1 MREQATHSAL
11 LAATMA
17 AAEKAGRERAQDKAF
32 EAANPQPDEATT
44 EVAPSPSPKRRER
57 RLSTGPT
64 MLRVLP

>member
-17 AAEKAGRERAQDKAF
+17 AAEKAGRERAQHKAF
-32 EAANPQPDEATT
+32 AAANPQPVEATT